1 MMEKIRIGMIGSKK
15 FENVRKIKDFLFLL
29 KNKYKN
35 TSDVTIVTG
44 GYKYGADNH
53 IKKIALEWGFGFE
66 SIPTF
71 HDQHNMYVPDE
82 LPAHKFGKPWNIR
95 NFYARN
101 RLIANRSDMVVLFGK
116 GERISDSIIEYAKKK
131 NKKYTIIS

>member
-1 MMEKIRIGMIGSKK
+1 MSKIRIGMIGSKK
-15 FENVRKIKDFLFLL
+15 FENTNKIKDFLFLL
-29 KNKYKN
+29 KEKYKSN
-35 TSDVTIVTG
+35 PKDVTIITG

-53 IKKIALEWGFGFE
+53 IKKIALEWGFDFE

-71 HDQHNMYVPDE
+71 HDQHNMYVPED
-82 LPAHKFGKPWNIR
+82 LPSHMFGKKWNMR

-101 RLIANRSDMVVLFGK
+101 RLIANRSDMVVLFGT
-116 GERISDSIIEYAKKK
+116 GELISDSIIDYARKK

>member
-1 MMEKIRIGMIGSKK
+1 MSKVRIGMIGSKR
-15 FENVRKIKDFLFLL
+15 FENTTKIKDFLFLL
-29 KNKYKN
+29 KQKYKSN
-35 TSDVTIVTG
+35 PKDVTIITG

-53 IKKIALEWGFGFE
+53 IKKIALEWGFDFE

-71 HDQHNMYVPDE
+71 HDQHNMYVPDD
-82 LPAHKFGKPWNIR
+82 LPKHMFGKRWNMR

-101 RLIANRSDMVVLFGK
+101 RLIANRSDMIVLFGK
-116 GERISDSIIEYAKKK
+116 GELISDSIIDYAKKK